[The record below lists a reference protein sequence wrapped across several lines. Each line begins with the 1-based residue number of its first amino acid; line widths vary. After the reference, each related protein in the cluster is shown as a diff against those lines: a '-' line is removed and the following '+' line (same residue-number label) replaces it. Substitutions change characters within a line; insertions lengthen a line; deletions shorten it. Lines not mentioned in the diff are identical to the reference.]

1 MEHRV
6 STDRPAQQ
14 RTGALVVGVFDQRTL
29 SDAGAALDEACGGH
43 LHAILAAG
51 DLDGKLETAL
61 TLYNVAGV
69 AARRVIL
76 AGLGKPEALDRRAFR
91 RANAHVAR
99 LLDNSGVED
108 AVTTLGQTK
117 VKQLGTRDK
126 AQVIAEA
133 TASARYRFDEC
144 KSQPE
149 PLAHPLA
156 SLVLALDEAD
166 DTDAAATGLARGRG
180 LAAGR
185 GLCRDLGNRPANI
198 CTPTHLADEARAL
211 ARRFDNVD
219 TTVLEE
225 ADMRELGMG
234 ALLGVS
240 QGSRQP
246 PKMIT
251 MQYRGAGKDDP
262 PVAFV
267 GKGVTFDTG
276 GISIKPS
283 AAMDEM
289 KFDMCGA
296 ASVFGVVRACAE
308 IGLRV
313 NVTGVV
319 PAAENMPD
327 GQAYRPGD
335 ILRSMS
341 GKTIEIINTDAEG
354 RLLLCDALTYT
365 ERFEPDTVIDIATLT
380 GSCIAALGHHCSAV
394 MSDNDTVARQLMQA
408 GERSAD
414 RCWQLPLW
422 DEYQDQLK
430 SPFADFSH
438 VGGAPAGTITAGC
451 FLSRFTESFKRWG
464 HLDIAGTA
472 WTRGDNKGATGRPVP
487 LLVQYLFDHHAD
499 E

>member
-1 MEHRV
+1 MEYSVTSAH
-6 STDRPAQQ
+6 PEQQ
-14 RTGALVVGVFDQRTL
+14 RADALIVGVFEQRKL
-29 SDAGAALDEACGGH
+29 SQAGAAIDEATGGQ
-43 LHAILAAG
+43 LKAILGEG

-61 TLYNVAGV
+61 TLYNVTGIN
-69 AARRVIL
+69 ARRVIL
-76 AGLGKPEALDRRAFR
+76 VGLGKAKSLDRHAFR
-91 RANAHVAR
+91 RANTHVAR
-99 LLDNSGVED
+99 LIEHSGVRK
-108 AVTTLGQTK
+108 AVTTLARVK
-117 VKQLGTRDK
+117 VKNLDAGDK
-126 AQVIAEA
+126 AQVVAEA
-133 TASARYRFDEC
+133 TESARYRFDEF
-144 KSQPE
+144 KTQAESPT
-149 PLAHPLA
+149 HPLEQ
-156 SLVLALDEAD
+156 LTLALDEAD
-166 DTDAAATGLARGRG
+166 QQAAVTTGIVRGRG

-185 GLCRDLGNRPANI
+185 GLCRDLANRPANV
-198 CTPTHLADEARAL
+198 CTPTHLAQEAWRL
-211 ARRFDNVD
+211 ANQFDDVD

-225 ADMRELGMG
+225 EDMRELGMG
-234 ALLGVS
+234 ALLAVS

-246 PKMIT
+246 AKMIT
-251 MQYRGAGKDDP
+251 LTYRGASKDDQ

-276 GISIKPS
+276 GISIKPAS
-283 AAMDEM
+283 AMDEM

-296 ASVFGVVRACAE
+296 ASVFGVIRACAD

-313 NVTGVV
+313 NVVGVV

-341 GKTIEIINTDAEG
+341 GQTIEIINTDAEG

-365 ERFEPDTVIDIATLT
+365 ERFDPDTVVDIATLT
-380 GSCIAALGHHCSAV
+380 GSCIAALGHHTSAV

-422 DEYQDQLK
+422 DEYKEQLK
-430 SPFADFSH
+430 SPFADCSH

-451 FLSRFTESFKRWG
+451 FLARFTDKFKRWG

-487 LLVQYLFDHHAD
+487 LLMQYLFDQHAS